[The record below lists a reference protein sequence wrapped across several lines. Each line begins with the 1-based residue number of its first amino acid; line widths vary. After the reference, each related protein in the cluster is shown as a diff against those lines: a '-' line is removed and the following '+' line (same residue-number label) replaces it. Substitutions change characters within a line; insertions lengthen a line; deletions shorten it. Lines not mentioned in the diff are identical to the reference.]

1 MDDLTPHLGNIIGDI
16 ADRLTLAGIGISC
29 LTINTGSAPNLP
41 SRITLWPVTEGH
53 YRPSIAEACRTV
65 ETLADDTAVTVS
77 APYGTAPQVNVEVTV
92 TLDGQLVQVTVYA
105 DPDPATPA
113 GQDAEQDGGW

>member
-29 LTINTGSAPNLP
+29 LTINTGSTPNLP
-41 SRITLWPVTEGH
+41 PRITLFTEGH
-53 YRPSIAEACRTV
+53 YRPSIAEARRTV

-92 TLDGQLVQVTVYA
+92 TLDGQLVQVTVIA

-113 GQDAEQDGGW
+113 EQGAEQDGDR